1 MASGIRFDF
10 KLVGLEKTRKALK
23 QLNYDITAVDV
34 RNAVKYAIK
43 PAEDMATANMP
54 RGDKPHDVESKG
66 SKWGVLPPYAV
77 TQVRSRAKKYKNG
90 LGAYVLLG
98 VRNPAYYAASFVE
111 LGTKYQQAQPWL
123 RTAFIGTRAEQ
134 MARFTKW
141 FQRKLKRVIK
151 GRK

>member
-10 KLVGLEKTRKALK
+10 KLVGLEKTKKAFK
-23 QLNYDITAVDV
+23 ELNYSITAVDV
-34 RNAVKYAIK
+34 RNAVKHAIK
-43 PAEDMATANMP
+43 PAEDMARANMP
-54 RGDKPHDVESKG
+54 RGDTPHMVGRKG
-66 SKWGVLPPYAV
+66 SKWPVMPPFAV

-90 LGAYVLLG
+90 LGAYVLMS
-98 VRNPAYYAASFVE
+98 VRNPAFYAASFVA
-111 LGTKYQQAQPWL
+111 LGTKFQQAQPWL
-123 RTAFIGTRAEQ
+123 QTAFIGTRAAQ